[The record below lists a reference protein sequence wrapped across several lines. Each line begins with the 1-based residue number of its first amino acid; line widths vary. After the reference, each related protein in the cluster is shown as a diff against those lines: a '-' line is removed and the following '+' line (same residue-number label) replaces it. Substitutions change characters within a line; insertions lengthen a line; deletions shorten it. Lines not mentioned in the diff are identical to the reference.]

1 MGGSSLIADERVGRP
16 QVHGGVLRDPTPEAR
31 SKGGRVTAERRA
43 RMKERS
49 EQIEDAMVG
58 HVERMNEIIG
68 RLMEEAEKG
77 EQWRCSCGQF
87 GPKVPKLGLK
97 DAADVVRLLM
107 AAVKEPGEAVTV
119 IPIQVNVVAGG
130 PIIPYRADEQ

>member
-1 MGGSSLIADERVGRP
+1 MVVQA
-16 QVHGGVLRDPTPEAR
+16 HGGALTRGGTPDGLSR
-31 SKGGRVTAERRA
+31 GGRVTAERRA

-77 EQWRCSCGQF
+77 EQWRCSCGLF
-87 GPKVPKLGLK
+87 GPKVSKLTLK
-97 DAADVVRLLM
+97 EATEVAAMMMR
-107 AAVKEPGEAVTV
+107 AVKGPDSVTAV

-130 PIIPYRADEQ
+130 PVVPYSREQGR